1 MIRNY
6 SETRF
11 GRISYL
17 IRDGKIP
24 LILMHGFGGT
34 GNTFLR
40 IEPYLNENFKVIF
53 PDLLGHG
60 HSDKPDIDYT
70 IHQQALAINDMIKS
84 LNLDKIIIGGNSY
97 GGWIALDY
105 ALNINEPEAL
115 ILIDSAGTN
124 RTFAEDG
131 MVNEVVDEIMKV
143 RNYKNRDAL
152 IKIAENNGRPSEKIN
167 LNDLKR
173 LSCKTIIIWG
183 KNDNTIPIS
192 KGYEYKNYIRNSEMH
207 VLDSGHTPQI
217 SNPEE
222 VSSIIN
228 KIIE

>member
-1 MIRNY
+1 MIRMY
-6 SETRF
+6 SNTRF

-40 IEPYLNENFKVIF
+40 IEPYLNSDFKVIF

-60 HSDKPDIDYT
+60 HSDKPDIEYT
-70 IHQQALAINDMIKS
+70 IHQQALAISDMVNS
-84 LNLDKIIIGGNSY
+84 LNLDDIIIGGNSY

-105 ALNINEPEAL
+105 AMNVMEPKTL

-124 RTFAEDG
+124 RTFAEEG
-131 MVNEVVDEIMKV
+131 RINEVVDEIMKV
-143 RNYKNRDAL
+143 RNYKNREAL
-152 IKIAENNGRPSEKIN
+152 IRIAKNNGNPSQKIN
-167 LNDLKR
+167 LNELERLKCR
-173 LSCKTIIIWG
+173 TVIIWG
-183 KNDNTIPIS
+183 NKDDTIPLS
-192 KGYEYKNYIRNSEMH
+192 KGYEYKNHIKNSEIY

-217 SNPEE
+217 TNPME

-228 KIIE
+228 KII